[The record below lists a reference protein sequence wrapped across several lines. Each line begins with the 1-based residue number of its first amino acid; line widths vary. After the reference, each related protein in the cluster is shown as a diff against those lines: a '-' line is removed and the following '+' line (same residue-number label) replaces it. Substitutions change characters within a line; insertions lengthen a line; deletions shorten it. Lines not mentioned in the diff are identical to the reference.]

1 MRVLLIYPNCRREII
16 GYGDEGAI
24 AEPLALEYLASV
36 AIALGHEVQIL
47 DLRLHPDKLDLTLLS
62 AQPDVVGVTGYSMH
76 VLRMLELCR
85 HVRRVAP
92 QATTV
97 VGGHHATIM
106 PEDFQVPEVD
116 HIVTG
121 EGVGPF
127 QILLERLAAD
137 VPVAPLAGVWSRTE
151 DADFVFGGK
160 APAFDIDA
168 IPPPN
173 RAVVAADRSR
183 YFIDWMKPIALM
195 RTTVGCPYRCS
206 FCSLWRIMDG
216 QYHRR
221 DIERVVEEIASIKE
235 RNIFLVDDEPFI
247 NAKRMLALGQA
258 IQASGLDHD
267 YFAYCRIDT
276 FMNHLDVMALWRD
289 IGLKR
294 LFFGVETIFDA
305 ELASYQKRQK
315 RDEIIAG
322 LNMAREMGIA
332 VMSNFIVSPQYGHE
346 EFAQL
351 ARFIEDNGVDYPTFT
366 ILTPIPG
373 TPACESFDGILH
385 MQANGRPDWELFD
398 LQHPVTETKLPRED
412 FMREYFGLYR
422 LFGGAYARA
431 GHPFYQ
437 PEGLAA
443 PHIVAAAPAARS
455 PALSAPLREPLR

>member
-1 MRVLLIYPNCRREII
+1 MRILLIYPNCRREII

-36 AIALGHEVQIL
+36 AIELGHHVQIL
-47 DLRLHPDKLDLTLLS
+47 DLRLHPDRLDLTLLM
-62 AQPDVVGVTGYSMH
+62 ARPDVVGLTGYSMH

-92 QATTV
+92 QAATV

-106 PEDFQVPEVD
+106 PEDFKVPEVD

-127 QILLERLAAD
+127 RILLERLAAD
-137 VPVAPLAGVWSRTE
+137 QAVAPLAGVWSRA
-151 DADFVFGGK
+151 ADETFTFGGK
-160 APAFDIDA
+160 APEFDIDT

-173 RAVVAADRSR
+173 RAVVAADRHR

-195 RTTVGCPYRCS
+195 RTTVGCPYRCT

-216 QYHRR
+216 HYHRR
-221 DIERVVEEIASIKE
+221 DIERVVEEIASIEE

-247 NAKRMLALGQA
+247 NAKRMMALGHA
-258 IQASGLDHD
+258 IQDAGLDHD

-276 FMNHLDVMALWRD
+276 FMNHLDVMTLWRD

-294 LFFGVETIFDA
+294 LFFGVETIFDD
-305 ELASYQKRQK
+305 ELVSYQKRQK

-322 LNMAREMGIA
+322 LRTAREMGIA
-332 VMSNFIVSPQYGHE
+332 IMSNFIVSPQYGHE
-346 EFAQL
+346 QFAQL
-351 ARFIEDNGVDYPTFT
+351 ARFIEDNEVDYPTFT

-373 TPACESFDGILH
+373 TPACESFDGILD
-385 MQANGRPDWELFD
+385 MQPNGRPDWQVFD
-398 LQHPVTETKLPRED
+398 LQHPVTQTKLPRDE

-437 PEGLAA
+437 PGGLAVANGSAGA
-443 PHIVAAAPAARS
+443 PALVTPTAAPTW
-455 PALSAPLREPLR
+455 EPLR

>member
-1 MRVLLIYPNCRREII
+1 MRILLIYPNCRREII

-36 AIALGHEVQIL
+36 AIALGHEVKIL
-47 DLRLHPDKLDLTLLS
+47 DLRLHPNALDMTLLVM
-62 AQPDVVGVTGYSMH
+62 QPDIVGLTGYSMH

-92 QATTV
+92 QAVTV

-106 PEDFQVPEVD
+106 AEDFKAPEID
-116 HIVTG
+116 HIVSG

-127 QILLERLAAD
+127 HALLERHAD
-137 VPVAPLAGVWSRTE
+137 GQPIAPLAGVWSRQ
-151 DADFVFGGK
+151 DDGAFLFGGK
-160 APAFDIDA
+160 APEFDIDA

-173 RAVVAADRSR
+173 REILAADRDR

-221 DIERVVEEIASIKE
+221 DIARVVDEIASISE
-235 RNIFLVDDEPFI
+235 RNIFFVDDEPFI

-258 IQASGLDHD
+258 IQEAGLDHD

-276 FMNHLDVMALWRD
+276 FMNHLDVMGLWRD

-294 LFFGVETIFDA
+294 LFFGVETIFDD

-315 RDEIIAG
+315 REEIIAG
-322 LNMAREMGIA
+322 LRKAREMGIA
-332 VMSNFIVSPQYGHE
+332 VMSNFIVSPRYGHE

-351 ARFIEDNGVDYPTFT
+351 ARFIEEHEVDYPTFT

-373 TPACESFDGILH
+373 TPSCESFEGILN
-385 MQANGRPDWELFD
+385 MQPNGRPDWQYFD
-398 LQHPVTETKLPRED
+398 LQHAVTETKLPPDE
-412 FMREYFGLYR
+412 FMREYVGLYR
-422 LFGGAYARA
+422 LFGGAYAKA
-431 GHPFYQ
+431 GHPFYR
-437 PEGLAA
+437 PGAM
-443 PHIVAAAPAARS
+443 AAPAA
-455 PALSAPLREPLR
+455 APLTVAAWEAAR